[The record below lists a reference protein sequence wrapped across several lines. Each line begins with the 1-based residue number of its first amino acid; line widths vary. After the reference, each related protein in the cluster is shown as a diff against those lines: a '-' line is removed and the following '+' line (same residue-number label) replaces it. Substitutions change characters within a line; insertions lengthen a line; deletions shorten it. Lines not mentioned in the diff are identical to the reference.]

1 MASPAISNSPFAHD
15 RYDVHLKIFS
25 FPRKYAVYDPQGQ
38 LVAYSKKSAF
48 KLKEELRIFADEG
61 MTRELLMVKARNII
75 NFNAVYD
82 ITDSAMGGQ
91 RVGSLQR
98 KGLKSLIKDEW
109 TIRDA
114 NEQEIGA
121 IAEDSMALALV
132 RRFLTAIIPQRFD
145 FFLGG
150 QEVGQAAQNWNF
162 FAPKM
167 AVDLTKD
174 PGKRL
179 DRRIALA
186 AVMRLMIIEGRQ
198 KQED

>member
-1 MASPAISNSPFAHD
+1 MASPAMSNSAFTHD

-75 NFNAVYD
+75 NFNAIYD
-82 ITDSAMGGQ
+82 ITDSATGQ

-98 KGLKSLIKDEW
+98 KGLKSLLKDEW
-109 TIRDA
+109 VVRDG
-114 NEQEIGA
+114 NEQEIGS

-132 RRFLTAIIPQRFD
+132 RRFVTAIIPQRFD
-145 FFLGG
+145 FFVGG
-150 QEVGQAAQNWNF
+150 QEVGRAAQNWNL

-167 AVDLTKD
+167 AVDFSAD

-186 AVMRLMIIEGRQ
+186 AVMQLMIIEGRQ

>member
-1 MASPAISNSPFAHD
+1 MASPVISNSAFAHD
-15 RYDVHLKIFS
+15 RYDVHVKIFS
-25 FPRKYAVYDPQGQ
+25 FPRKYAVYDPHGQ

-61 MTRELLMVKARNII
+61 MTHELLMVKARNII
-75 NFNAVYD
+75 NFNAIYD
-82 ITDSAMGGQ
+82 ITDSATGQ
-91 RVGSLQR
+91 NVGSLQR
-98 KGLKSLIKDEW
+98 KGLKSLLKDEW
-109 TIRDA
+109 IVRDA
-114 NEQEIGA
+114 NEQEIGS

-132 RRFLTAIIPQRFD
+132 RRFVTAIIPQRFD
-145 FFLGG
+145 FFVGG
-150 QEVGQAAQNWNF
+150 QEVGRAAQNWNF

-167 AVDLTKD
+167 AVDFSLD

-186 AVMRLMIIEGRQ
+186 AVMQLMIIEGRQ

>member
-1 MASPAISNSPFAHD
+1 MASPVMSNSPFVHD

-25 FPRKYAVYDPQGQ
+25 FPRKYAVYDPHAN

-48 KLKEELRIFADEG
+48 KLKEELRIYADEA
-61 MTRELLMVKARNII
+61 MTHELLMVKARNMI
-75 NFNAVYD
+75 NFNAIYD
-82 ITDSAMGGQ
+82 ITDSATGQ

-109 TIRDA
+109 IVRDA

-121 IAEDSMALALV
+121 VAEDSMALALI
-132 RRFLTAIIPQRFD
+132 RRFLTAIIPQSFD
-145 FFLGG
+145 FFIGG
-150 QEVGQAAQNWNF
+150 QMVGRAAQNWNF

-167 AVDLTKD
+167 AVDLTAD

-186 AVMRLMIIEGRQ
+186 AVMQLMIIEGRQ